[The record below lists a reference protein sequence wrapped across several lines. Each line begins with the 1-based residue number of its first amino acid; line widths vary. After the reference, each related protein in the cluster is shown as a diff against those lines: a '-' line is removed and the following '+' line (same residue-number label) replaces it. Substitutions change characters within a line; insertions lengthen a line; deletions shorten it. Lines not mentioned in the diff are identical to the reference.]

1 MITDARLS
9 RMTSG
14 IIDAIESAR
23 KEQGLSV
30 RELSARSGV
39 SMNYVYRILRG
50 EHTPSVEI
58 LIKVLATLGLTL
70 AVHSDEQQKV

>member
-9 RMTSG
+9 RMTTG

-30 RELSARSGV
+30 RELAKRSGV
-39 SMNYVYRILRG
+39 SMNYIYMLLRG
-50 EHTPSVEI
+50 EHTPSIEI
-58 LIKVLATLGLTL
+58 LLKVLAPLGLTMS
-70 AVHSDEQQKV
+70 VHSDEQQKV